1 MTPSII
7 VLACVLR
14 TIEFGPPT
22 DARCHTPQVR
32 ELVQAFQKY
41 GERYDVPAH
50 IEAAKCYHES
60 NFDPH
65 ARGTH
70 GEIGLCQPKPHGAI
84 QGQDLKLSVRQLE
97 NIDTNVRISTQ
108 YIAQFVHQCE
118 HPSGWL
124 TKYNRPAR
132 GCRTSV
138 YSAGVLT
145 DLRRARDL
153 GRQIDRPATASL
165 GSRSPSPSG
174 RSQLLLA
181 SESTSESPTGSS
193 DRTSDT
199 PPGSPSTTDSDTDKR
214 RPAGTRRATQ
224 TEPRPAPT
232 EQELAAPFQ
241 EPTGTQRSPPA
252 SPRHRS
258 QRKSRGKT

>member
-1 MTPSII
+1 MTQPII

-22 DARCHTPQVR
+22 DARCHTPQVQ

-60 NFDPH
+60 GFDKH

-84 QGQDLKLSVRQLE
+84 QGHDLKLSVRQIE
-97 NIDTNVRISTQ
+97 DIDTNVRISTQ

-124 TKYNRPAR
+124 TKYNRPKN
-132 GCRTSV
+132 GCRTSI
-138 YSAGVLT
+138 YSTGVLT

-153 GRQIDRPATASL
+153 GRQIDHPATASRC
-165 GSRSPSPSG
+165 SRSLSPPGRHPSEESGSTWAEQVPLDRISRTGEGSLPSTPPDTDRLRPSG
-174 RSQLLLA
+174 I
-181 SESTSESPTGSS
+181 
-193 DRTSDT
+193 
-199 PPGSPSTTDSDTDKR
+199 
-214 RPAGTRRATQ
+214 RRATP
-224 TEPRPAPT
+224 TEHRPASS
-232 EQELAAPFQ
+232 EAELAAPFQ
-241 EPTGTQRSPPA
+241 EPR
-252 SPRHRS
+252 
-258 QRKSRGKT
+258 

>member
-1 MTPSII
+1 LTPSII

-14 TIEFGPPT
+14 TIEYGPPT

-32 ELVQAFQKY
+32 ELVSAFEKY

-60 NFDPH
+60 GFDKH

-84 QGQDLKLSVRQLE
+84 QGRDLKLSVRQLE
-97 NIDTNVRISTQ
+97 DIDTNVRISTQ

-124 TKYNRPAR
+124 TKYNRPKN
-132 GCRTSV
+132 GCRTSI
-138 YSAGVLT
+138 YSTGVLT

-165 GSRSPSPSG
+165 GSGSPYPSLGRSRHPSEASGSTWAEQLPLDRISRTGEGSDPSTPPDTDRRRPSG
-174 RSQLLLA
+174 
-181 SESTSESPTGSS
+181 
-193 DRTSDT
+193 
-199 PPGSPSTTDSDTDKR
+199 
-214 RPAGTRRATQ
+214 TRHATQ
-224 TEPRPAPT
+224 TEHRPAPS
-232 EQELAAPFQ
+232 EAELAVPFQ
-241 EPTGTQRSPPA
+241 EPR
-252 SPRHRS
+252 
-258 QRKSRGKT
+258 